1 MSGRLSKRF
10 AVEEQVLEVL
20 SGYFSVGGRTV
31 EMECRLVEDLF
42 VESIGLIEIVMA
54 LNEWFGVEIPEDAV
68 EEWRTVKDVCDSL
81 NDLV

>member
-1 MSGRLSKRF
+1 
-10 AVEEQVLEVL
+10 
-20 SGYFSVGGRTV
+20 
-31 EMECRLVEDLF
+31 MECRLVEDLF